1 MRLQWV
7 RPVVRGR
14 VSRLE
19 IGLAGASLS
28 VMGGLQDELF
38 NFTLQHF
45 ALHDVFTDSE
55 IKASCCHERHFPLQI
70 LDG

>member
-1 MRLQWV
+1 MRLEWV

-14 VSRLE
+14 ISRLE

-45 ALHDVFTDSE
+45 VLHDVFTDSE
-55 IKASCCHERHFPLQI
+55 IKVCGCEYQ
-70 LDG
+70 

>member
-1 MRLQWV
+1 MRLEWV
-7 RPVVRGR
+7 RPIVRGR
-14 VSRLE
+14 ISRLE

-45 ALHDVFTDSE
+45 VLHDVFTDSE
-55 IKASCCHERHFPLQI
+55 IKVCWCTLVELPA
-70 LDG
+70 